1 MPQTLV
7 PGFLD
12 LPPELSSW
20 EDARFAVLPVPWD
33 ATCSWG
39 TGTRLGP
46 ARLIE
51 ASAQVEWY
59 DEELGRSPCDAGI
72 VTLRPVEP
80 VVSGPEA
87 TLAAVEAAARP
98 VVAAGKVLVGLGGE
112 HTVTWGL
119 VQAIRAFHEPI
130 TVVQVDAH
138 LDLRDTWQG
147 SRWSHACVM
156 RRLVESGVPVVHV
169 GIRSGSEEEWALVDR
184 LGLPVLRA
192 REIAGRPAETWI
204 PRVLDAVR
212 TDAIY
217 LTVDLDGFD
226 PSVVP
231 GTGTPEPGGLGF
243 WEGLALLR
251 AVATARRIVGFDVVE
266 LEPVPGS
273 RVSEFAAARIAYK
286 IMGYAGRA
294 AA

>member
-1 MPQTLV
+1 MPPTLV

-12 LPPELSSW
+12 LPPDLSAW
-20 EDARFAVLPVPWD
+20 EHARFAVLPVPWD

-39 TGTRLGP
+39 VGARFGP
-46 ARLIE
+46 ARMLE
-51 ASAQVEWY
+51 ASAQVEWH
-59 DEELGRSPCDAGI
+59 DEELGRSPCSAGI

-80 VVSGPEA
+80 VVAGPEA
-87 TLAAVEAAARP
+87 TLAAVETSARL

-119 VQAIRAFHEPI
+119 LQAVRAFHEPV

-147 SRWSHACVM
+147 SPWSHACVM
-156 RRLVESGVPVVHV
+156 RRVVEDGVPVVQV
-169 GIRSGSEEEWALVDR
+169 GVRSGSEEEWALSAR
-184 LGLPVLRA
+184 RKLPVFRA
-192 REIAGRPAETWI
+192 REIVGRPGKTWI

-212 TDAIY
+212 TEAVY

-251 AVATARRIVGFDVVE
+251 ALASARRIVGFDVVE
-266 LEPVPGS
+266 LEPIPGS

-286 IMGYAGRA
+286 VMGYMG
-294 AA
+294 

>member
-20 EDARFAVLPVPWD
+20 ETARFAVLPIPYD

-39 TGTRLGP
+39 VGARLGP
-46 ARLIE
+46 ARLLE

-59 DEELGRSPCDAGI
+59 DEEIGRTPCAAGI

-80 VVSGPEA
+80 RISGPEA
-87 TLAAVEAAARP
+87 TLAAVEEAARQ
-98 VVAAGKVLVGLGGE
+98 VVASGKIPVGLGGE
-112 HTVTWGL
+112 HSITWGL
-119 VQAIRAFHEPI
+119 VRAVRGVHDPI

-147 SRWSHACVM
+147 SPWSHACVM
-156 RRLVESGVPVVHV
+156 RRILDDGVAVVQV
-169 GIRSGSEEEWALVDR
+169 GIRSSSEEEWDLVAR
-184 LGLPVLRA
+184 RGLPVFRA
-192 REIAGRPAETWI
+192 REVVGRPGETWI
-204 PRVLDAVR
+204 PKVLESIRTEAV
-212 TDAIY
+212 Y

-231 GTGTPEPGGLGF
+231 GTGTPEPGGLGYG
-243 WEGLALLR
+243 EGLALLR
-251 AVATARRIVGFDVVE
+251 AVATSRRVVGFDVVE
-266 LEPVPGS
+266 LEPIPGS
-273 RVSEFAAARIAYK
+273 RVSEYAAARIVYK
-286 IMGYAGRA
+286 IMGYIG
-294 AA
+294 

>member
-1 MPQTLV
+1 MPQILV

-12 LPPELSSW
+12 LPPALSSW
-20 EDARFAVLPVPWD
+20 EHARFAVLPVPYD

-39 TGTRLGP
+39 AGARFGP

-59 DEELGRSPCDAGI
+59 DEELGRSPCSGGI
-72 VTLRPVEP
+72 VTLGPVEP

-98 VVAAGKVLVGLGGE
+98 AVAAGKVLVGLGGE

-119 VQAIRAFHEPI
+119 LQAVRSVHPSV

-147 SRWSHACVM
+147 SPWSHACVM
-156 RRLVESGVPVVHV
+156 RRIVDSGVPVVQT
-169 GIRSGSEEEWALVDR
+169 GIRSGSEEEWALAAR
-184 LGLPVLRA
+184 LGLPVFRA
-192 REIAGRPAETWI
+192 REIAGRIDWI
-204 PRVLDAVR
+204 PRVLDAIPTEEV
-212 TDAIY
+212 Y

-251 AVATARRIVGFDVVE
+251 AVASARRVVGFDVVE
-266 LEPVPGS
+266 LEPIAGS

-286 IMGYAGRA
+286 IMGYLG
-294 AA
+294 